1 MEKDL
6 VKLAHYA
13 FNQGDYQS
21 AKALYQKA
29 ASKYGHNLFD
39 ANIYLCDQRLRNQV
53 KHDGATPKLSEAI
66 PASQQ
71 LEETQ
76 SLLEHYYRRCQELE
90 YQLQDAG

>member
-1 MEKDL
+1 MQTNL
-6 VKLAHYA
+6 VKQAHHA
-13 FNQGDYQS
+13 FKQDDYQS

-29 ASKYGHNLFD
+29 ASKYGQNLFD
-39 ANIYLCDQRLRNQV
+39 ANIYLCEQRLRNQV

-66 PASQQ
+66 SASQQ